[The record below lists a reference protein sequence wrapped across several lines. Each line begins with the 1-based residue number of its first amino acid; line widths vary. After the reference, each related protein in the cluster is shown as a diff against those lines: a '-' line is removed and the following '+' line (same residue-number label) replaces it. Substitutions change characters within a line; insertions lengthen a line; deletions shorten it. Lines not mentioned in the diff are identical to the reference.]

1 MKNTELNQVALS
13 ATLHCLTGCAIG
25 EVIGLIIGS
34 IFGLHGVVTII
45 LAIGLAFIFGYSL
58 SLIPLLKSGMALK
71 TALGLVLA
79 VDTLSIAT
87 MELADNLVMVV
98 IPGAL
103 NATLVSPL
111 FWLSMSLALMA
122 AFIAAYP
129 VNKYLITKNK
139 GHALVME
146 HHNHSGHQH

>member
-1 MKNTELNQVALS
+1 MKKSELNQVALS

-111 FWLSMSLALMA
+111 FWISMSLALMA

-139 GHALVME
+139 GHALVIE